1 MWLNIYL
8 PDDDYNLNFYI
19 TRRQERVRER
29 ALASAFHIILRED
42 HSCICKFC
50 IKKHKNDIICTLEI
64 FFFLS
69 FLLLY
74 AAIEW
79 AFNCVIKFLNV
90 PISLYFYCTHFR
102 RVYYRLFYHFI
113 WVWHSDDAI
122 NLSALIIEP
131 GL

>member
-8 PDDDYNLNFYI
+8 RDDDYNLNFYI
-19 TRRQERVRER
+19 TRRQERVGER

-50 IKKHKNDIICTLEI
+50 IKKHKNVILCTLEI
-64 FFFLS
+64 FFLS

-74 AAIEW
+74 AAIAW
-79 AFNCVIKFLNV
+79 AFNYVIKFLNV
-90 PISLYFYCTHFR
+90 PISLCFCALILWGCFIDYF
-102 RVYYRLFYHFI
+102 HFI
-113 WVWHSDDAI
+113 YVWHSDDAI

-131 GL
+131 RL